1 MAKDDAAPD
10 QSGPITP
17 QRVALVVLIVVVIAF
32 VLDNTD
38 EVRIGYIVGEADTP
52 LIVALLAVFVAG
64 IAVGWLSGRRG
75 RR

>member
-17 QRVALVVLIVVVIAF
+17 QRIAVVVLIVIVVAF

-38 EVRIGYIVGEADTP
+38 EVRIGYVVGEADTP